1 MSGLSA
7 STLAPLALPA
17 LSLSLSPSLAVATLA
32 GQGRDVSSQ
41 NFSDGDE
48 GGSRQLD
55 LRLAVRS
62 LTHEDAL

>member
-1 MSGLSA
+1 M
-7 STLAPLALPA
+7 
-17 LSLSLSPSLAVATLA
+17 
-32 GQGRDVSSQ
+32 SSQ

-62 LTHEDAL
+62 LTHEDVL